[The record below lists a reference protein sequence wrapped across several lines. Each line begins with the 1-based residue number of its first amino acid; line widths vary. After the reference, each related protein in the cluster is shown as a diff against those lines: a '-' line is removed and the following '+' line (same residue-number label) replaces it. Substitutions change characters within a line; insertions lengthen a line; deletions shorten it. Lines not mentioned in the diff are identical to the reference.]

1 MVPLSSFQS
10 LSGWPK
16 QADDAA
22 RSGLEVRKKETK
34 RTWAWLLEIEYGSDL
49 WRKETLHS
57 IIASHSVDRR
67 LGRTHPELRDYA
79 LHNMHPIIQQMDS

>member
-22 RSGLEVRKKETK
+22 RSE

-79 LHNMHPIIQQMDS
+79 LHNMHPIVQQMDS